1 MNNERFG
8 LETLAYWQDTGGSKQ
23 RELIGKS

>member
-1 MNNERFG
+1 MTNERFG

-23 RELIGKS
+23 SELIGKS

>member
-8 LETLAYWQDTGGSKQ
+8 LETLAYWQDIGGSKR

>member
-1 MNNERFG
+1 MNNERLG
-8 LETLAYWQDTGGSKQ
+8 LETLAYWQDTGGSKW

>member
-1 MNNERFG
+1 MNNERFN
-8 LETLAYWQDTGGSKQ
+8 LETLAYWQDTGGSKR